1 MLGLFAKCQPG
12 GVEGRA
18 AKMGGRYLLPFTR
31 LRPLAAFAEFGFVGD
46 TAFPAAVVAKELTIV
61 QIDGKGFV
69 TLVMAGFCAVG
80 ASGFDVAGSASVD
93 VDAEGMEVSHC
104 SVFDGVFLDRRTKEH
119 IFAS

>member
-1 MLGLFAKCQPG
+1 M
-12 GVEGRA
+12 
-18 AKMGGRYLLPFTR
+18 
-31 LRPLAAFAEFGFVGD
+31 
-46 TAFPAAVVAKELTIV
+46 AKELTIV

>member
-1 MLGLFAKCQPG
+1 M
-12 GVEGRA
+12 
-18 AKMGGRYLLPFTR
+18 LPFAR

-46 TAFPAAVVAKELTIV
+46 TAFPAAVVAKELTVV

-93 VDAEGMEVSHC
+93 VDAEGMEISHC
-104 SVFDGVFLDRRTKEH
+104 SIFDGVFFRQKN
-119 IFAS
+119 IFSPHEGVVFVPCKDFLRPTGRGGAVP